1 MELAV
6 AGAGLPGHP
15 APSHSEESLPG
26 VHNVS
31 LDEGALSTSWC
42 VGRAMRQS
50 GHVEHMGAS
59 AREDAAP
66 RGWG

>member
-15 APSHSEESLPG
+15 APSHSKESLPG
-26 VHNVS
+26 VHDVS
-31 LDEGALSTSWC
+31 LDVGALSTSWC
-42 VGRAMRQS
+42 VGRAMGQS
-50 GHVEHMGAS
+50 GQAERIGPS